1 MTACRVKEEQKFGED
16 GMLAFSTQGKNDPG
30 ENGILAF
37 SVQRKDDP
45 VTETETERLEPG
57 E

>member
-1 MTACRVKEEQKFGED
+1 
-16 GMLAFSTQGKNDPG
+16 MLAFSTQGKNDPG

-45 VTETETERLEPG
+45 VIETETERLEPG
-57 E
+57 EEKVLTGAK